1 MATELYDAYGRKAD
15 LTRLKEEQAGPT
27 LGGVRNIYST
37 LHPERDLTPE
47 KLTSILQVAEYG
59 DPYLYLELAEAME
72 EKDLHYLSVIGTRK
86 HAIAALDFTV
96 MAASQSKE
104 DLMARDLVNE
114 QLLEGELDLPSAVT
128 DQLDALGKGF
138 SVLEIIWDGI
148 EQWWPRQL
156 KWRDP
161 RWFAFDW
168 ISGEQT
174 LVRTLKTEGQNV
186 GGPGTMNFLVRD
198 TSSGQQIGI
207 QPATAPLEPFRFC
220 THFAKAKAGL
230 PIRGGLARAAAYSY
244 LFKNYILKDW
254 VTFAEAYGQ
263 PLRLGK
269 YGPGASAQ
277 DKQQLLN
284 AVMNIGTDC
293 AAIIPESMMIE
304 FIKADMN
311 ASTELFERFLEYTD
325 KQVSKAV
332 LGQTMTS
339 DVPKSG
345 GLGGAG
351 AAKVHD
357 MVRHDIADD
366 DARKLA
372 KTWNR
377 DLVKPIVDINLGPR
391 RSYPQIMI
399 GFPDEENLEMLGKS
413 LSVFV
418 DRGLRVKQ
426 QEIAAK
432 FGIELGKEDDD
443 ILHPVTKATEQLTPP
458 GAPTDTDDSGEA
470 GTAAR
475 PTEDARFAARR
486 GDRSGQDAIDRFTE
500 KLRDESDEAMR
511 PIIEPLLEEM
521 ALATSYEDLKHR
533 STESVKKMFLGKF
546 QELLARAGFKINLA
560 GNLGLRVTDPTPRA
574 AQIARKQTPRQ

>member
-1 MATELYDAYGRKAD
+1 MTELYDAYGRKAD
-15 LTRLKEEQAGPT
+15 LSRLKEEQAGPT

-37 LHPERDLTPE
+37 MHPERNLTPE
-47 KLTSILQVAEYG
+47 RLASILQVAEYG

-104 DLMARDLVNE
+104 DLMARDLVHE

-138 SVLEIIWDGI
+138 SVLEIMWDGI

-156 KWRDP
+156 QWRDP
-161 RWFAFDW
+161 RWFSFDW
-168 ISGEQT
+168 ISGEQI
-174 LVRTLKTEGQNV
+174 LARSLKTEGQQV
-186 GGPGTMNFLVRD
+186 DGRDRGTMNFLVRN
-198 TSSGQQIGI
+198 TGSGQQIGI

-220 THFAKAKAGL
+220 THVAKAKSGL

-244 LFKNYILKDW
+244 VFKNYVLKDW
-254 VTFAEAYGQ
+254 VTFAEIFGQ
-263 PLRLGK
+263 GLRIGK

-293 AAIIPESMMIE
+293 SAIIPESMMIE
-304 FIKADMN
+304 FIKNDMA
-311 ASTELFERFLEYTD
+311 ASTDLYERFLEYVD

-372 KTWNR
+372 KAWNR

-399 GFPDEENLEMLGKS
+399 GFPDEENLELLGKS
-413 LSVFV
+413 MSVFI

-426 QEIAAK
+426 ETIAKK
-432 FGIELGKEDDD
+432 FGVELAQPDDD
-443 ILHPVTKATEQLTPP
+443 ILHPVKKETEQVAPGDDGGETDPSRPP
-458 GAPTDTDDSGEA
+458 PAQ
-470 GTAAR
+470 
-475 PTEDARFAARR
+475 DARFARR
-486 GDRSGQDAIDRFTE
+486 DGGDRASQDAIDRFTE
-500 KLRDESDEAMR
+500 KLRNESDEAMA
-511 PIIEPLLEEM
+511 PIIEPLLAEM
-521 ALATSYEDLKHR
+521 ENATSYEDLKSR
-533 STESVKKMFLGKF
+533 IIKAVPKMFFGRF

-560 GNLGLRVTDPTPRA
+560 GNLGLRVTDPTDRA

>member
-1 MATELYDAYGRKAD
+1 MTELYDAYGRKAD

-37 LHPERDLTPE
+37 MHPERDLTPE
-47 KLTSILQVAEYG
+47 RLSSILQVAEYG

-86 HAIAALDFTV
+86 HAVAALELTV
-96 MAASQSKE
+96 TAASQSKE
-104 DLMARDLVNE
+104 DLIARDLVNE
-114 QLLEGELDLPSAVT
+114 QLMEGELDLRSAMT

-168 ISGEQT
+168 ISGEQV
-174 LVRTLKTEGQNV
+174 LVRTLRTEGQAV
-186 GGPGTMNFLVRD
+186 DGTGTMNFLVRP

-207 QPATAPLEPFRFC
+207 QPATARLEPFRFC
-220 THFAKAKAGL
+220 THIVKAKSGL
-230 PIRGGLARAAAYSY
+230 PIRGGLARAISYFY
-244 LFKNYILKDW
+244 LFKNYVFKDW

-263 PLRLGK
+263 PLRVGK

-293 AAIIPESMMIE
+293 AAIIPESMVIE
-304 FIKADMN
+304 FIKADMH
-311 ASTELFERFLEYTD
+311 ASTDLFEKLVD
-325 KQVSKAV
+325 KVDAQMSKTV
-332 LGQTMTS
+332 LGQTMTA

-345 GLGGAG
+345 GLGGG
-351 AAKVHD
+351 GLAKVHD

-366 DARKLA
+366 DAKKLA
-372 KTWNR
+372 AAWNR

-391 RSYPQIMI
+391 KSYPQITI
-399 GFPDEENLEMLGKS
+399 GFPNEENLELLGKNI
-413 LSVFV
+413 SVFI
-418 DRGLRVKQ
+418 DRGLRVSQKT
-426 QEIAAK
+426 IADK
-432 FGIELGKEDDD
+432 FGLALAKPDDD
-443 ILHPVTKATEQLTPP
+443 ILHPVKKETEKA
-458 GAPTDTDDSGEA
+458 GADPGEA
-470 GTAAR
+470 GDDEGGAPSTAPPVA
-475 PTEDARFAARR
+475 TGRFARR
-486 GDRSGQDAIDRFTE
+486 HDDDRDGRDAIDRFVE
-500 KLRDESDEAMR
+500 LLRDQSDEAMA
-511 PIIEPLLEEM
+511 PIIEPLLAEM
-521 ALATSYEDLKHR
+521 EKATSFDDLKHR
-533 STESVKKMFLGKF
+533 STESVKKMFFGKF